1 MLEKKKVYFK
11 SFNFKLT
18 YLKLPTRNIVKKI
31 EGIIPNSPEK
41 VK

>member
-1 MLEKKKVYFK
+1 MLQKKKVYFK

-18 YLKLPTRNIVKKI
+18 YLKLPRNIVKKI